1 MMKDEEDEKPED
13 GWDNL
18 VDLSLFEVEREL
30 LHIELDELLDRRTK
44 AEADLTREYEFN
56 LSDKELDL
64 SFELFDNFLAL
75 FKKAVGPILTNRIL
89 RVEYAEDRNGLMR
102 LLQLFS
108 NFVANDEAI
117 STRLPYGISEK
128 STVKFFHALQDLKL
142 GKVQPIFSPD
152 NNSGSK
158 LTVYEAGLKLE
169 AICWVTYLS
178 CRIGVVEGRNV
189 VADCFGVSPNSLKS
203 VNWEKQ
209 CRRALQATVVDYK
222 LWHAKQDGNRAWP
235 KGRNSNAT
243 PVYAAEYLWREK
255 KNIHRLDWEDLLKAD
270 GLWFRYSILND
281 KSAGEVLSEN
291 WMA

>member
-1 MMKDEEDEKPED
+1 MSNEDDETSED

-18 VDLSLFEVEREL
+18 VDLSLFEIERKM
-30 LHIELDELLDRRTK
+30 LHTKLDYLLDRR
-44 AEADLTREYEFN
+44 AEAEAELTREYEFN
-56 LSDKELDL
+56 LSDKELNL
-64 SFELFDNFLAL
+64 SFELFDQFLAH
-75 FKKAVGPILTNRIL
+75 FKKAVGPILINRIL
-89 RVEYAEDRNGLMR
+89 RVEYAEDRDGLMQ

-108 NFVANDEAI
+108 QFVENEEAI

-128 STVKFFHALQDLKL
+128 SIVRFFQAIQDLKL
-142 GKVQPIFSPD
+142 GKVQSIFSPD

-189 VADCFGVSPNSLKS
+189 VADFFGVAANNLKS
-203 VNWEKQ
+203 ANWEKQ

-235 KGRNSNAT
+235 NGKNSNPT

-255 KNIHRLDWEDLLKAD
+255 KNIQGLGWVDLLRAD